1 MKTVISST
9 CILFLL
15 LLYLIV
21 PFKSQLLSAFH
32 TISHISLHQ
41 DPHHHHT
48 HYFNDHDHHHGLL
61 ARISISI
68 DDQKTS
74 HPIPEKIFEF
84 KFELP
89 FPTNLTRLLHTQS
102 KILIRKFNQLN
113 IPVLTRPFFEV
124 PTPPP

>member
-1 MKTVISST
+1 MKKVISGI
-9 CILFLL
+9 CMLFLL

-21 PFKSQLLSAFH
+21 PFKSQFLGALH

-41 DPHHHHT
+41 DPHHHHN
-48 HYFNDHDHHHGLL
+48 HRFNDHDHHHGWL

-74 HPIPEKIFEF
+74 HPLPVNISEY

-89 FPTNLTRLLHTQS
+89 FPVNLIRLASTQS
-102 KILIRKFNQLN
+102 KILMRKFYQQNV
-113 IPVLTRPFFEV
+113 PVLTGPFFEV
-124 PTPPP
+124 PTSPP